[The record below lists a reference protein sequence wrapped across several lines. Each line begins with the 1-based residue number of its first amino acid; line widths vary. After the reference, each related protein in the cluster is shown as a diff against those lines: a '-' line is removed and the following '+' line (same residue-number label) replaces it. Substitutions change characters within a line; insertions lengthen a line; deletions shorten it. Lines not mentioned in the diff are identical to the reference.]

1 MRSLPRHLLNTILIM
16 EKLYSYK
23 LFHLNDMQ
31 VSPLFLLEVLIK
43 GNGVGSNPVEGR
55 TKNDSSKI

>member
-16 EKLYSYK
+16 GKLSSYK

-31 VSPLFLLEVLIK
+31 ASTLFLLEVLIK
-43 GNGVGSNPVEGR
+43 FNDVGSNPVEGR
-55 TKNDSSKI
+55 TKH